1 VQAHLGSVTRL
12 ILNADDLGLS
22 PQVNAAIE
30 QAHRF
35 GALTAASLM
44 VGEAAAAEG
53 VAVARRN
60 PALAV
65 GLHLTLTDGTPCL
78 PPERIPALVGPD
90 GRFRDDMAGLGLVL
104 AVSAAARAQLRAE
117 VAAQIAAFRATGLAC
132 DHLNAHKHYHLH
144 PVIAAVAF
152 AAAAAAGIR
161 CVRIPAEPAALV
173 RAVEPGA
180 PAQPRAM
187 APLLAWLR
195 RLAARH
201 GLRAPD
207 RVVGLAWSG
216 HFTAARLAA
225 LLPLLPA
232 RGVTE
237 VYLHPATA
245 GGFAGG
251 AAGYDYAGE
260 LAALLDPRVR
270 AAAERVATGGYR
282 AMLS

>member
-1 VQAHLGSVTRL
+1 MQAHLGSVTRL